1 MIWEIDHT
9 YFDVT
14 LINEHGQ
21 LASGSSLVSFE
32 AALEQAQSLAASIK
46 PPSYNQRFASASAQS
61 GADLLEELGL

>member
-1 MIWEIDHT
+1 MNWQIDHI

-21 LASGSSLVSFE
+21 LVSGSSFLSVKDATEKARLFARSINPPRS
-32 AALEQAQSLAASIK
+32 ALA
-46 PPSYNQRFASASAQS
+46 PAQS